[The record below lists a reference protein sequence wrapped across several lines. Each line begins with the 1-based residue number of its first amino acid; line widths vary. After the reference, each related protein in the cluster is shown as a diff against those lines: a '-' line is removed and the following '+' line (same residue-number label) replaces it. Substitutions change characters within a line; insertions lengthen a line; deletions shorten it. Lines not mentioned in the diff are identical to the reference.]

1 MKFLLF
7 ILLASP
13 AVADTVYQ
21 SAVHEAKWQTEES
34 PLSCTLRHEVTDFGE
49 TVFHRE
55 NGEPLQLSISTTDHP
70 ASQETAELIITNTP
84 WQFDEFSQK
93 LITLP
98 VTYGQREF
106 RVEGN
111 AARKALAALQQGQF
125 VQLQYASQS
134 SIQPVSVILSNVQ
147 FLPAMRE
154 FQECSD
160 KMHPDSF
167 NDLQQFNVYFESEK
181 AILDN
186 SASQRMKRLAEY
198 LKVDDSI
205 SRIIIESHTD
215 SFGRRELNT
224 ELSDK
229 RAQVVKTF
237 LIEQAEIDEAII
249 ESHSYRD
256 NKPIASNK
264 TPDGRAKN
272 RRTELR
278 LIR

>member
-7 ILLASP
+7 LAFTSSP
-13 AVADTVYQ
+13 AAAMVYQ
-21 SAVHEAKWQTEES
+21 SAVHEANWKIDQL
-34 PLSCTLRHEVTDFGE
+34 PLSCSLKHEVIDFGQA
-49 TVFHRE
+49 VFHRE
-55 NGEPLQLSISTTDHP
+55 NGEALQLSISTQDHP
-70 ASQETAELIITNTP
+70 ASQSSAELVIINTP
-84 WQFDEFSQK
+84 WQNDIVSQK
-93 LITLP
+93 LMTLP

-106 RVEGN
+106 MVEGN
-111 AARKALAALQQGQF
+111 AARKALSALQQGQF

-134 SIQPVSVILSNVQ
+134 STQPVSVILSNVQ

-167 NDLQQFNVYFESEK
+167 ADLQYFNVYFESEK

-186 SASQRMKRLAEY
+186 SASQRMQRLADY
-198 LKVDDSI
+198 LKVDSSI

-215 SFGRRELNT
+215 SFGRKELNT
-224 ELSDK
+224 ELSEK
-229 RAQVVKTF
+229 RAQVVQAF
-237 LIEQAEIDEAII
+237 LIEQAEIDEGII
-249 ESHSYRD
+249 ETHSYRD
-256 NKPIASNK
+256 NKPVADNK
-264 TPDGRAKN
+264 TPEGRAKN